1 MLRAKDTGASAI
13 NKKGLKKFFKRT
25 TKKEVQK
32 IFSGDLQNFN
42 NSKIVLSSS
51 RGRGNFRGL
60 EASRPRTSSSRP
72 RTSKCVLEAKEVLE
86 DSTSAG
92 YYFFLLE
99 PVNFGLRLLFLN
111 IHKFSFSF
119 VLKLFSN
126 FIGEMKNKAIQ
137 FHSCVNKQRLWL
149 FY

>member
-1 MLRAKDTGASAI
+1 MLRAKDTGASAL

-25 TKKEVQK
+25 PKKEVQK

-72 RTSKCVLEAKEVLE
+72 RTSKCVLEDVLEAKEVLE

-137 FHSCVNKQRLWL
+137 FHSCVNKRL
-149 FY
+149 